1 MNQYIVV
8 QFLDKLFIL
17 LNEEKRMSVFSELFN
32 DITGWL
38 NINVIVF
45 MLVRWPVCLVCLSA
59 SQPKARSDY

>member
-17 LNEEKRMSVFSELFN
+17 LREEKRMSVFSELFN

-38 NINVIVF
+38 AINVIVF
-45 MLVRWPVCLVCLSA
+45 ILVMMACLFSLFISKSA
-59 SQPKARSDY
+59 KGKK